1 MVFIPIC
8 YSRLSRLKRAVILMN
23 FPNQFVKIDDNEKR
37 KACGMLVN
45 QKVRKEIR
53 RLRHADADN

>member
-1 MVFIPIC
+1 
-8 YSRLSRLKRAVILMN
+8 MN